1 MTTPADPA
9 RRRAM
14 LIVFLVVFIDLLGFG
29 IVLPLAP
36 RYAREYMAGWSD
48 LWQGATIGAIYSSF
62 SLMQFV
68 FAPVLGRLSDRYGR
82 RPIMLLSLAGS
93 VVFYSLF
100 AVAST
105 LPPEQG
111 TLALVLLLLSRVG
124 AGVAGASVSTASAV
138 IADCTTPETRAR
150 GMGLIGAAF
159 GIGFTFGPL
168 IAYVG
173 LEFFQSAHWGP
184 GALAAGLSA
193 VALVLAYILMPE
205 TRKPGGP
212 TGAKEFFSLRRTR
225 EVLAMPTVGR
235 LVLVYFLVIFGFATF
250 EGTLALFT
258 ADAFGLDEKGN
269 FLVFAY
275 IGFVLMVAQGGF
287 YRRLAGKRPE
297 RQLMAVGVGLMLL
310 GFVGLTAVAGGGWML
325 RQAGGSGANL
335 NGLFYLAVTVAVFGF
350 AFVNPSVASLVSK
363 AADPHRQGEVLGVNQ
378 SFAALGRIAGPVAG
392 LLVFAQHPSRGL
404 PFVLGIVVLGLVAAL
419 LAQDSP
425 QRPREGAEEDRN
437 PGPINS

>member
-1 MTTPADPA
+1 
-9 RRRAM
+9 M

-36 RYAREYMAGWSD
+36 RYARVYMAGWSD
-48 LWQGATIGAIYSSF
+48 LEQGGMIGAIYSSF

-68 FAPVLGRLSDRYGR
+68 FSPVLGRLSDRYGR
-82 RPIMLLSLAGS
+82 RPVMLLSLAGS
-93 VVFYSLF
+93 VVFYGLF

-111 TLALVLLLLSRVG
+111 ALALVLLLLSRVG
-124 AGVAGASVSTASAV
+124 AGIAGASVSTASAV
-138 IADCTTPETRAR
+138 IADSTTPETRAR

-193 VALVLAYILMPE
+193 VALGLAFLLMPE

-212 TGAKEFFSLRRTR
+212 TGAKDFFSLRRTQ
-225 EVLAMPTVGR
+225 EVLAMPAVGR

-258 ADAFGLDEKGN
+258 ADAFALDEKDN

-297 RQLMAVGVGLMLL
+297 RQLMAFGVGAMLL
-310 GFVGLTAVAGGGWML
+310 GFVGLTAVAVGGWML
-325 RQAGGSGANL
+325 NRGGSEADL
-335 NGLFYLAVTVAVFGF
+335 KPLFYLSVTVAVFGF

-378 SFAALGRIAGPVAG
+378 AFASLGRIAGPVAG

-404 PFVLGIVVLGLVAAL
+404 PFVLGIIVLGGVAAL
-419 LAQDSP
+419 LTVGSAVQENAGLNSPAQP
-425 QRPREGAEEDRN
+425 HLR
-437 PGPINS
+437 